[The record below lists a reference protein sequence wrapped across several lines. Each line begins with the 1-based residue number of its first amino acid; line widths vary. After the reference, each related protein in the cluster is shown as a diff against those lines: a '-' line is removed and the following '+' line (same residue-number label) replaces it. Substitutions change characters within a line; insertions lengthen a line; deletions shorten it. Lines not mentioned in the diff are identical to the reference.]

1 MSRKNSALDTREG
14 RADYASRVKDLRNSV
29 GLRQEDLAQEA
40 RVSRTTLIDIEAGRL
55 VPQAGTLLRI
65 LEALG
70 ADLGSDEGLDRDTE
84 TWVGMI
90 GGMLQAL
97 PSERRARAGQAAV
110 NAIAEEAARGDVGSI
125 DEDDVH
131 VTPEGPREGYA
142 LAARRGRKKADQ
154 PHAD

>member
-14 RADYASRVKDLRNSV
+14 RADFAAKIKDLRNSV

-55 VPQAGTLLRI
+55 VPQAGTLRRI

-70 ADLGSDEGLDRDTE
+70 ADLDADGGLDRDTE
-84 TWVGMI
+84 TWIGMI

-97 PSERRARAGQAAV
+97 PSDRRARAGQAAV
-110 NAIAEEAARGDVGSI
+110 NAIAAEAARSDVGALT
-125 DEDDVH
+125 EDDVH
-131 VTPEGPREGYA
+131 VTPEGPRDGYA
-142 LAARRGRKKADQ
+142 LAAKRGRKKANE
-154 PHAD
+154 PHAE